1 MKKNLFVLFVALLLV
16 MVGCSSKP
24 TLSKWVDSDE
34 VAAVQ
39 EQINAVYAEAGL
51 GLRVKFSA
59 DSEDVLVFSYIYEQY
74 QILAGLTQSEID
86 AAFANELNSLGT
98 SANMTSIFDECEKA
112 TGIALKHIRVQ
123 CVNSDGTVIYSQ
135 EYVNTK

>member
-1 MKKNLFVLFVALLLV
+1 MKKNLLVLFVALLLV
-16 MVGCSSKP
+16 MVGCSSKS

-39 EQINAVYAEAGL
+39 EQINAAYAEAGL

-59 DSEDVLVFSYIYEQY
+59 DSEDVLVFSYIY
-74 QILAGLTQSEID
+74 D
-86 AAFANELNSLGT
+86 
-98 SANMTSIFDECEKA
+98 
-112 TGIALKHIRVQ
+112 IRVQ